1 AYKDNRIN
9 PMLDKFR
16 SYAQTKA
23 AQVILALV
31 LIPFALFGIDSYLN
45 QAGNNLSIA
54 KVDGYKIALPEY
66 NRAIENV
73 RNRMMSEGKK
83 VDPAMFDSF
92 EFKESVVDGLITKQL
107 INNDIKKSQFKIT
120 DQQLSQYIIGM
131 PDFQKDGKFSQELY
145 DKVLQNNQLNP
156 KKFEESIRNDLLIQQ
171 VRDGLQKLTFIPPNN
186 LTETLKATSQQ
197 REVTVAEFK
206 TKEYMA
212 KANISEKDMQAF
224 YDQNKSKFLAPEQV
238 KAEFVVFSLTS
249 ILPSITVSEDEVKAF
264 YKTNADKYQNQQQRE
279 ASHILIAAS
288 KNAAPAE
295 KAKAKAK
302 AEDVL
307 GQIKKNPKQFEE
319 LATKYSQDPESAK
332 KGGDLGA
339 FGRGMMVKPFDDA
352 VFSMKVNEIS
362 GIVESDFGYHI
373 IKLTKVIGEGGGFD
387 AIKPQIKAELIYQK
401 AQDKYAAL
409 AEDFSNKVYE
419 QSSSLDVVSKKF
431 NLPIQKTDWISR
443 NESDKFFKNEA
454 LMNALYS
461 KESIKDRRNT
471 EAIEVTPNN
480 LISARV
486 VDYKAQSTKP
496 FAEVKKSIEDYLKF
510 EAAKKLVATEGEAAL
525 KSVADAS
532 RKIDWQATVLVD
544 RKNTKGLSQAVTNHA
559 YKMPT
564 DKLPS
569 YSGFVDGNNGY
580 VIVKVSKVA
589 FPNDDNEENKKEFAS
604 SYTEALS
611 SEYLSAYLKGLKAKS
626 SVSVNQ
632 KFFEA
637 TQKN

>member
-1 AYKDNRIN
+1 
-9 PMLDKFR
+9 MLEKFR

-23 AQVILALV
+23 AQIILALI

-54 KVDGYKIALPEY
+54 KVNGYKIALPEY
-66 NRAIENV
+66 NRAIEKV
-73 RNRMMSEGKK
+73 RNRIMSEGKK

-92 EFKESVVDGLITKQL
+92 EFKESVIDGLITKQL
-107 INNDIKKSQFKIT
+107 LNNDIKKSQFRIT

-131 PDFQKDGKFSQELY
+131 PEFQKDGKFSQEVY
-145 DKVLQNNQLNP
+145 DKVLQNNQLTP

-171 VRDGLQKLTFIPPNN
+171 VRDGLQKLIFIPPNN
-186 LTETLKATSQQ
+186 LAETLRATSQQ
-197 REVTVAEFK
+197 REISIAEFK
-206 TKEYMA
+206 TKEYMT
-212 KANISEKDMQAF
+212 KSNIAEKDIQAF

-238 KAEFVVFSLTS
+238 KAEFVVFSLAN
-249 ILPSITVSEDEVKAF
+249 ILPTINVTEDEIKSF
-264 YKTNADKYQNQQQRE
+264 YKANADKYQNQQQRE
-279 ASHILIAAS
+279 ASHILIATS
-288 KNAAPAE
+288 KNAPPAE

-302 AEDVL
+302 AEDIL
-307 GQIKKNPKQFEE
+307 NQIRKNPKQFEE

-332 KGGDLGA
+332 KGGDLGS

-362 GIVESDFGYHI
+362 NIVESDFGYHI
-373 IKLTKVIGEGGGFD
+373 IKLTKIIGEGGGFD
-387 AIKPQIKAELIYQK
+387 ALRPQIKAELIYQK
-401 AQDKYAAL
+401 GQEKFAAL
-409 AEDFSNKVYE
+409 AEEFSNKVYE
-419 QSSSLDVVSKKF
+419 QSSSLEVVSKRF

-443 NESDKFFKNEA
+443 NDTDKFFKNEA

-461 KESIKDRRNT
+461 KESIKDHRNT

-496 FAEVKKSIEDYLKF
+496 FADVKKNIEDYLKF
-510 EAAKKLVATEGEAAL
+510 ESAKKMVASEGEVAL
-525 KSVADAS
+525 KSLTDAS
-532 RKIDWQATVLVD
+532 RKIDWQPATLVD
-544 RKNTKGLSQAVTNHA
+544 RKNTKGLSDAVVNHA

-569 YSGFVDGNNGY
+569 YSGFIDGNNGY
-580 VIVKVSKVA
+580 VIVKVNKVS
-589 FPNDDNEENKKEFAS
+589 FPNDSNEENKQAFAS
-604 SYTEALS
+604 DYSEALS
-611 SEYLSAYLKGLKAKS
+611 AEYLSAYLKGLKAKA

-632 KFFEA
+632 KFFE
-637 TQKN
+637 TSQKN

>member
-1 AYKDNRIN
+1 
-9 PMLDKFR
+9 MLDKFR

-332 KGGDLGA
+332 KGGDLGT

>member
-1 AYKDNRIN
+1 
-9 PMLDKFR
+9 MLEKFR

-23 AQVILALV
+23 AQIILALILV
-31 LIPFALFGIDSYLN
+31 PFALFGIDSYLN

-54 KVDGYKIALPEY
+54 KVNGYKIALPEY

-73 RNRMMSEGKK
+73 RNRIMSEGKK

-92 EFKESVVDGLITKQL
+92 EFKESVIDGLITKQL
-107 INNDIKKSQFKIT
+107 LNNDIKKSKFKIT

-131 PDFQKDGKFSQELY
+131 PEFQKDGKFSQEIY
-145 DKVLQNNQLNP
+145 DKVLQNNQLTP

-171 VRDGLQKLTFIPPNN
+171 VRDGLQKLTFIPPSN
-186 LTETLKATSQQ
+186 LEETLKATSQQ
-197 REVTVAEFK
+197 REISIAEFK

-212 KANISEKDMQAF
+212 KANIAEKDMQAF

-238 KAEFVVFSLTS
+238 KAEFVVFSLAN
-249 ILPSITVSEDEVKAF
+249 ILPTINVTEDEIKSF

-288 KNAAPAE
+288 KNAPPAE

-302 AEDVL
+302 ADDIL
-307 GQIKKNPKQFEE
+307 NQIRKSPKQFEE

-362 GIVESDFGYHI
+362 NIVESDFGYHI
-373 IKLTKVIGEGGGFD
+373 IKLTKIIGEGGGFD
-387 AIKPQIKAELIYQK
+387 SMRPQIKAELIYQK
-401 AQDKYAAL
+401 GQEKFAAL
-409 AEDFSNKVYE
+409 AEEFSNKVYE
-419 QSSSLDVVSKKF
+419 QSSSLDAVSKKF

-443 NESDKFFKNEA
+443 NDSDKFFKNET
-454 LMNALYS
+454 LMSALYS

-486 VDYKAQSTKP
+486 VDYKAQTTKP
-496 FAEVKKSIEDYLKF
+496 FADVKKNIEDYLKF
-510 EAAKKLVATEGEAAL
+510 ESAKKTVAKEGETVL
-525 KSVADAS
+525 KSLADTS
-532 RKIDWQATVLVD
+532 RKIDWQPSVLVD
-544 RKNTKGLSQAVTNHA
+544 RKNTKDFSDAVINHA

-569 YSGFVDGNNGY
+569 YSGFMDGNNGY
-580 VIVKVSKVA
+580 IIVKVNKVA
-589 FPNDDNEENKKEFAS
+589 FPNDSNEENKKAFAS
-604 SYTEALS
+604 DYTEALS
-611 SEYLSAYLKGLKAKS
+611 AEYLSAYLKGLKAKA

-632 KFFEA
+632 KFFE
-637 TQKN
+637 TSQKN

>member
-1 AYKDNRIN
+1 
-9 PMLDKFR
+9 MLEKFR

-23 AQVILALV
+23 AQIILALILV
-31 LIPFALFGIDSYLN
+31 PFALFGIDSYLN

-54 KVDGYKIALPEY
+54 KVNGYKIALPEY

-73 RNRMMSEGKK
+73 RNRIMSEGKK

-92 EFKESVVDGLITKQL
+92 EFKESVIDGLITKQL
-107 INNDIKKSQFKIT
+107 LNNDIKKSKFKIT

-131 PDFQKDGKFSQELY
+131 PEFQKDGKFSQEIY
-145 DKVLQNNQLNP
+145 DKVLQNNQLTP

-171 VRDGLQKLTFIPPNN
+171 VRDGLQKLTFIPPSN
-186 LTETLKATSQQ
+186 LEETLKATSQQ
-197 REVTVAEFK
+197 REISIAEFK

-212 KANISEKDMQAF
+212 KANIAEKDMQAF

-238 KAEFVVFSLTS
+238 KAEFVVFSLAN
-249 ILPSITVSEDEVKAF
+249 ILPTINVTEDEIKSF

-288 KNAAPAE
+288 KNAPPAE

-302 AEDVL
+302 AEDIL
-307 GQIKKNPKQFEE
+307 NQIRKSPKQFEE

-362 GIVESDFGYHI
+362 NIVESDFGYHI
-373 IKLTKVIGEGGGFD
+373 IKLTKIIGEGGGFD
-387 AIKPQIKAELIYQK
+387 SMRPQIKAELIYQK
-401 AQDKYAAL
+401 GQEKFAAL
-409 AEDFSNKVYE
+409 AEEFSNKVYE
-419 QSSSLDVVSKKF
+419 QSSSLDAVSKKF

-443 NESDKFFKNEA
+443 NDSDKFFKNET
-454 LMNALYS
+454 LMSALYS

-486 VDYKAQSTKP
+486 ADYKAQTTKP
-496 FAEVKKSIEDYLKF
+496 FADVKKNIEDYLKF
-510 EAAKKLVATEGEAAL
+510 ESAKKTVAKEGETVL
-525 KSVADAS
+525 KSLADTS
-532 RKIDWQATVLVD
+532 RKIDWQPSVLVD
-544 RKNTKGLSQAVTNHA
+544 RKNTKDFSDAVINHA

-569 YSGFVDGNNGY
+569 YSGFMDGNNGY
-580 VIVKVSKVA
+580 IIVKVNKVA
-589 FPNDDNEENKKEFAS
+589 FPNDSNEENKKAFAS
-604 SYTEALS
+604 DYTEALS
-611 SEYLSAYLKGLKAKS
+611 AEYLSAYLKGLKAKA

-632 KFFEA
+632 KFFE
-637 TQKN
+637 TSQKN

>member
-1 AYKDNRIN
+1 
-9 PMLDKFR
+9 MMFDKFR
-16 SYAQTKA
+16 SYTQTKA
-23 AQVILALV
+23 AKVILALILV
-31 LIPFALFGIDSYLN
+31 PFALFGIDSYLN
-45 QAGNNLSIA
+45 KVGNNLTIA
-54 KVDGYKIALPEY
+54 KIDGYKITLPEY

-73 RNRMMSEGKK
+73 RNRIMSEGKK

-92 EFKESVVDGLITKQL
+92 EFKESVVDGIITRQL
-107 INNDIKKSQFKIT
+107 INNDIKKSKFKIT
-120 DQQLSQYIIGM
+120 DLQLSQYIIGM
-131 PDFQKDGKFSQELY
+131 PEFQKDGKFSQELY
-145 DKVLQNNQLNP
+145 DKVLQNNQLKP
-156 KKFEESIRNDLLIQQ
+156 KKFEENIRNDLLIQQ

-206 TKEYMA
+206 IKEYMV
-212 KANISEKDMQAF
+212 KASVNEKDMQAF
-224 YDQNKSKFLAPEQV
+224 YDKNKSKFLAPEQV

-249 ILPSITVSEDEVKAF
+249 ILPTINVSDDEVKAF

-307 GQIKKNPKQFEE
+307 IQIKKNPKQFEE

-332 KGGDLGA
+332 KGGDLGV

-362 GIVESDFGYHI
+362 SIVESDFGYHI
-373 IKLTKVIGEGGGFD
+373 IKLTKVIGDGGGFD
-387 AIKPQIKAELIYQK
+387 AIKLQIKAELIYQK
-401 AQDKYAAL
+401 AQDKFAAL
-409 AEDFSNKVYE
+409 AEDFSNMVYE
-419 QSSSLDVVSKKF
+419 QSSSLDAVSKKF
-431 NLPIQKTDWISR
+431 SLPIQKTDWISR
-443 NESDKFFKNEA
+443 SDSDKFFKNEA

-461 KESIKDRRNT
+461 KESIKDHRNT

-486 VDYKAQSTKP
+486 VDYKAQTSKP
-496 FAEVKKSIEDYLKF
+496 FTDVKTSIEDYLKF
-510 EAAKKLVATEGEAAL
+510 EAAKKLVASEGEVAL
-525 KSVADAS
+525 KSIVDAS
-532 RKIDWQATVLVD
+532 RKIDWQAAVLVD
-544 RKNTKGLSQAVTNHA
+544 RKNAKGLSDAVINHA

-569 YSGFVDGNNGY
+569 YSGFVDGDNGY
-580 VIVKVSKVA
+580 VIVKVSKVS
-589 FPNDDNEENKKEFAS
+589 FPNDDNEENKNEFAS
-604 SYTEALS
+604 SYSEALS
-611 SEYLSAYLKGLKAKS
+611 FEYLSAYLKGLKAKA

-632 KFFEA
+632 KFFET

>member
-1 AYKDNRIN
+1 
-9 PMLDKFR
+9 MLEKFR

-23 AQVILALV
+23 AQVILALI

-54 KVDGYKIALPEY
+54 KVNGYKIALPEY
-66 NRAIENV
+66 NRAIENF
-73 RNRMMSEGKK
+73 RNRMMTEGKK

-92 EFKESVVDGLITKQL
+92 EFKESVVDGLISKQL
-107 INNDIKKSQFKIT
+107 VNNDIKKSKFKIT

-131 PDFQKDGKFSQELY
+131 PEFQKDGKFSQELY
-145 DKVLQNNQLNP
+145 DKVLQNNQLTP

-186 LTETLKATSQQ
+186 LAETLKATSQQ
-197 REVTVAEFK
+197 REISVAEFK

-212 KANISEKDMQAF
+212 KANIAEKEMQAF

-238 KAEFVVFSLTS
+238 KAEFVVFSLAS
-249 ILPSITVSEDEVKAF
+249 ILPTINVTEDEIKTF
-264 YKTNADKYQNQQQRE
+264 YKTNSDKYQNQQQRE

-302 AEDVL
+302 AEEL
-307 GQIKKNPKQFEE
+307 LSQIRKNPKQFEE

-332 KGGDLGA
+332 KGGELGA

-362 GIVESDFGYHI
+362 NIVESDFGYHI
-373 IKLTKVIGEGGGFD
+373 IKLTKIIGEGGSFD
-387 AIKPQIKAELIYQK
+387 SMKPQIKAELIYQK
-401 AQDKYAAL
+401 GQEKFAAL
-409 AEDFSNKVYE
+409 AEEFSNKVYE
-419 QSSSLDVVSKKF
+419 QSSSLDAVSKKF

-443 NESDKFFKNEA
+443 NDSDKFFKNET

-461 KESIKDRRNT
+461 KESIKDHRNT

-496 FAEVKKSIEDYLKF
+496 FTDVKKNIEDYLKF
-510 EAAKKLVATEGEAAL
+510 EAAKKTVASEGEAAL
-525 KSVADAS
+525 KTISDTS
-532 RKIDWQATVLVD
+532 RKIDWQPAVLVD
-544 RKNTKGLSQAVTNHA
+544 RKNTKGLSEAVINHA

-580 VIVKVSKVA
+580 VIVKVNKVS
-589 FPNDDNEENKKEFAS
+589 FPNDNNEENKKAFALD
-604 SYTEALS
+604 YTEALT
-611 SEYLSAYLKGLKAKS
+611 SEYLSAYLKGLKAKA

-632 KFFEA
+632 KFFETA
-637 TQKN
+637 QKN

>member
-1 AYKDNRIN
+1 
-9 PMLDKFR
+9 MLDKFR

-23 AQVILALV
+23 AEVILALV

-224 YDQNKSKFLAPEQV
+224 YEQNKSKFLAPEQV

>member
-1 AYKDNRIN
+1 
-9 PMLDKFR
+9 MLDKFR

-480 LISARV
+480 LISAHV

>member
-1 AYKDNRIN
+1 
-9 PMLDKFR
+9 MLEKFR

-23 AQVILALV
+23 AKIILALILV
-31 LIPFALFGIDSYLN
+31 PFALFGIDSYLN

-54 KVDGYKIALPEY
+54 KVNGYKIALPEY

-73 RNRMMSEGKK
+73 RNRIMSEGKK

-92 EFKESVVDGLITKQL
+92 EFKESVIDGLITKQL
-107 INNDIKKSQFKIT
+107 LNNDIKKSRFRIT

-131 PDFQKDGKFSQELY
+131 PEFQKDGKFSQEIY
-145 DKVLQNNQLNP
+145 DKVLQNNQLTP

-186 LTETLKATSQQ
+186 LAETLKATSQQ
-197 REVTVAEFK
+197 REISIAEFK
-206 TKEYMA
+206 TKEYMT
-212 KANISEKDMQAF
+212 KANIAEKDMQAF

-238 KAEFVVFSLTS
+238 KAEFVVFSLAN
-249 ILPSITVSEDEVKAF
+249 ILPTINVTEEEIKSF
-264 YKTNADKYQNQQQRE
+264 YKANADKYQNQQQRE

-288 KNAAPAE
+288 KNAPPAE

-307 GQIKKNPKQFEE
+307 NQIRKNPKQFAE

-332 KGGDLGA
+332 KGGDLGS

-362 GIVESDFGYHI
+362 NVVESDFGYHI
-373 IKLTKVIGEGGGFD
+373 IKLTKIIGEGGGFD
-387 AIKPQIKAELIYQK
+387 AMRPQIKAELIYQK
-401 AQDKYAAL
+401 GQEKFAAL
-409 AEDFSNKVYE
+409 AEEFSNKVYE
-419 QSSSLDVVSKKF
+419 QSSSLDAVSKRF

-443 NESDKFFKNEA
+443 NDSDKFFKNEA
-454 LMNALYS
+454 LMSALYS
-461 KESIKDRRNT
+461 KESIKDHRNT

-496 FAEVKKSIEDYLKF
+496 FADVRKNIEDYLKF
-510 EAAKKLVATEGEAAL
+510 ESAKKMVASEGEAAL
-525 KSVADAS
+525 KSLTDAS
-532 RKIDWQATVLVD
+532 SKIQWQPATLVD
-544 RKNTKGLSQAVTNHA
+544 RKNTKGLSHAVVNHA

-569 YSGFVDGNNGY
+569 YSGFIDGNNGY
-580 VIVKVSKVA
+580 VIVKVNKVS
-589 FPNDDNEENKKEFAS
+589 FPNDSNEENKQAFAS
-604 SYTEALS
+604 DYSEALS
-611 SEYLSAYLKGLKAKS
+611 AEYLSAYLKGLKAKA

-632 KFFEA
+632 KFFE
-637 TQKN
+637 TSQKN

>member
-1 AYKDNRIN
+1 
-9 PMLDKFR
+9 MLDKFR

-419 QSSSLDVVSKKF
+419 QSSSLDMVSKKF

-510 EAAKKLVATEGEAAL
+510 EAAKKLVATEGESAL

>member
-1 AYKDNRIN
+1 
-9 PMLDKFR
+9 MLEKFR

-23 AQVILALV
+23 AKIILALILV
-31 LIPFALFGIDSYLN
+31 PFALFGIDSYLN

-54 KVDGYKIALPEY
+54 KVNGYKIALPEY

-73 RNRMMSEGKK
+73 RNRIMSEGKK

-92 EFKESVVDGLITKQL
+92 EFKESVIDGLITKQL
-107 INNDIKKSQFKIT
+107 LNNDIKKSRFRIT

-131 PDFQKDGKFSQELY
+131 PEFQKDGKFSQEIY
-145 DKVLQNNQLNP
+145 DKVLQNNQLTP

-171 VRDGLQKLTFIPPNN
+171 VRDGLQKLTFIPPSN
-186 LTETLKATSQQ
+186 LAETLKATSQQ
-197 REVTVAEFK
+197 REISIAEFK
-206 TKEYMA
+206 TKEYMT
-212 KANISEKDMQAF
+212 KANIAEKDMQAF

-238 KAEFVVFSLTS
+238 KAEFVVFSLAN
-249 ILPSITVSEDEVKAF
+249 ILPTINVTEDEIKSF
-264 YKTNADKYQNQQQRE
+264 YKANADKYQNQQQRE

-288 KNAAPAE
+288 KNAPPAE

-307 GQIKKNPKQFEE
+307 NQIRKNPKQFEE
-319 LATKYSQDPESAK
+319 LASKYSQDPESAK
-332 KGGDLGA
+332 KGGDLGS

-362 GIVESDFGYHI
+362 NIVESDFGYHI
-373 IKLTKVIGEGGGFD
+373 IKLTKIIGEGGGFD
-387 AIKPQIKAELIYQK
+387 AMRPQIKAELIYQK
-401 AQDKYAAL
+401 GQEKFAAL
-409 AEDFSNKVYE
+409 AEEFSNKVYE
-419 QSSSLDVVSKKF
+419 QSSSLDAVSKRF

-443 NESDKFFKNEA
+443 NDSDKFFKNEA
-454 LMNALYS
+454 LMSALYS
-461 KESIKDRRNT
+461 KESIKDHRNT

-496 FAEVKKSIEDYLKF
+496 FADVKKNIEDYLKF
-510 EAAKKLVATEGEAAL
+510 ESAKKMVASEGEVAL
-525 KSVADAS
+525 KSLTDAS
-532 RKIDWQATVLVD
+532 RKIEWQPATLVD
-544 RKNTKGLSQAVTNHA
+544 RKNTKGLSDAVVNHA

-569 YSGFVDGNNGY
+569 YSGFIDGNNGY
-580 VIVKVSKVA
+580 VIVKVNKVS
-589 FPNDDNEENKKEFAS
+589 FPNDSNEENKQAFAS
-604 SYTEALS
+604 DYSEALS
-611 SEYLSAYLKGLKAKS
+611 AEYLSAYLKGLKAKA

-632 KFFEA
+632 KFFE
-637 TQKN
+637 TSQKN

>member
-1 AYKDNRIN
+1 
-9 PMLDKFR
+9 MLDTFR
-16 SYAQTKA
+16 KYAQTKA

-31 LIPFALFGIDSYLN
+31 LVPFALFGIDSYLN

-54 KVDGYKIALPEY
+54 KVNGYKIALPEY

-73 RNRMMSEGKK
+73 RNRMTSEGKK
-83 VDPAMFDSF
+83 IDPAMFDSF

-107 INNDIKKSQFKIT
+107 LNNDIKKSKFKIT

-131 PDFQKDGKFSQELY
+131 PEFQKDGKFSQEIY
-145 DKVLQNNQLNP
+145 DKVLQNNQLTP

-186 LTETLKATSQQ
+186 LAETLKATSQQ
-197 REVTVAEFK
+197 REVSIAEFK
-206 TKEYMA
+206 TKDYMA
-212 KANISEKDMQAF
+212 KATIAEKDMQSF
-224 YDQNKSKFLAPEQV
+224 YDQNKAKFLAPEQV
-238 KAEFVVFSLTS
+238 KAEFVVFSLSS
-249 ILPSITVSEDEVKAF
+249 ILPTINVTEDEVKAF

-288 KNAAPAE
+288 KNAPPAE

-302 AEDVL
+302 ADDIL
-307 GQIKKNPKQFEE
+307 SQIKKNPKQFEA

-332 KGGDLGA
+332 KGGELGA

-352 VFSMKVNEIS
+352 VFSMKVNEVS
-362 GIVESDFGYHI
+362 NIVESDFGYHI
-373 IKLTKVIGEGGGFD
+373 IKLTKIIGEGGGFD
-387 AIKPQIKAELIYQK
+387 AMKPQIKAELIYQRGQEK
-401 AQDKYAAL
+401 FAAL
-409 AEDFSNKVYE
+409 TEEFSNKVYE
-419 QSSSLDVVSKKF
+419 QSSSLDAVSKRF

-443 NESDKFFKNEA
+443 NDSDKFFKNEA
-454 LMNALYS
+454 LMNALYT
-461 KESIKDRRNT
+461 KESIKDHRNT

-496 FAEVKKSIEDYLKF
+496 FADVKKNIEDYLKF
-510 EAAKKLVATEGEAAL
+510 EAAKKTVLSEGESAL

-532 RKIDWQATVLVD
+532 RKIDWQAAVLVD
-544 RKNTKGLSQAVTNHA
+544 RKNTKGLSDAVINQA

-569 YSGFVDGNNGY
+569 YSGFTDGNNGY
-580 VIVKVSKVA
+580 VIVKVNKVA
-589 FPNDDNEENKKEFAS
+589 FPNDNNEENKKAFAS
-604 SYTEALS
+604 EYTEALS
-611 SEYLSAYLKGLKAKS
+611 AEYLSGYLKGLKAKA

>member
-1 AYKDNRIN
+1 
-9 PMLDKFR
+9 MLDKFR

-212 KANISEKDMQAF
+212 KANISEKDMQTF

-249 ILPSITVSEDEVKAF
+249 ILPSITVSEDEVKAY

>member
-1 AYKDNRIN
+1 
-9 PMLDKFR
+9 MLEKFR

-23 AQVILALV
+23 AQVILALI

-54 KVDGYKIALPEY
+54 KVNGYKIALPEY

-92 EFKESVVDGLITKQL
+92 EFKESVVDGLISKQL
-107 INNDIKKSQFKIT
+107 VNNDIKKSKFKIT

-131 PDFQKDGKFSQELY
+131 PEFQKEGKFSQELY
-145 DKVLQNNQLNP
+145 DKVLQNNQLTP

-186 LTETLKATSQQ
+186 LAETLKATSQQ
-197 REVTVAEFK
+197 REISVAEFK

-212 KANISEKDMQAF
+212 KANIAEKDIQAF

-238 KAEFVVFSLTS
+238 KAEFVVFSLAN
-249 ILPSITVSEDEVKAF
+249 ILPTINVTDDEIKAF
-264 YKTNADKYQNQQQRE
+264 YKTNSDKYQNQQQRE

-302 AEDVL
+302 AEDL
-307 GQIKKNPKQFEE
+307 LSQIRKNPKQFEE

-332 KGGDLGA
+332 KGGELGA

-362 GIVESDFGYHI
+362 NIVESDFGYHI
-373 IKLTKVIGEGGGFD
+373 IKLTKIIGEGGGFD
-387 AIKPQIKAELIYQK
+387 AMKPQIKAELIYQK
-401 AQDKYAAL
+401 GQEKFAAL
-409 AEDFSNKVYE
+409 AEEFSNKVYE
-419 QSSSLDVVSKKF
+419 QSSSLDAVSKKF
-431 NLPIQKTDWISR
+431 NLPIQKTDWIGR
-443 NESDKFFKNEA
+443 NDSDKFFKNET

-461 KESIKDRRNT
+461 KESIKDHRNT

-496 FAEVKKSIEDYLKF
+496 FADVKKNIEDYLKF
-510 EAAKKLVATEGEAAL
+510 EAAKKTVASDGEAAL
-525 KSVADAS
+525 KTISDTS
-532 RKIDWQATVLVD
+532 RKIDWQPAVLVD
-544 RKNTKGLSQAVTNHA
+544 RKNTKGLSEAVINHA

-580 VIVKVSKVA
+580 VIVKVNKVA
-589 FPNDDNEENKKEFAS
+589 FPNDNNEENKKTFAS
-604 SYTEALS
+604 DYSEALTA
-611 SEYLSAYLKGLKAKS
+611 EYLSAYLKGLKSKA

-632 KFFEA
+632 KFFET

>member
-1 AYKDNRIN
+1 
-9 PMLDKFR
+9 MLDKFR

-295 KAKAKAK
+295 KSKAKAK

-589 FPNDDNEENKKEFAS
+589 FPNDDNEESKKEFAS

>member
-1 AYKDNRIN
+1 
-9 PMLDKFR
+9 MLEKFR

-23 AQVILALV
+23 AKIILALILV
-31 LIPFALFGIDSYLN
+31 PFALFGIDSYLN

-54 KVDGYKIALPEY
+54 KVNGYKIALPEY

-73 RNRMMSEGKK
+73 RNRIMSEGKK

-92 EFKESVVDGLITKQL
+92 EFKESIIDGLITKQL
-107 INNDIKKSQFKIT
+107 LNNDIKKSKFKIT

-131 PDFQKDGKFSQELY
+131 PEFQKDGKFSQEIY
-145 DKVLQNNQLNP
+145 DKVLQNNQLTP

-186 LTETLKATSQQ
+186 LAETLKATSQQ
-197 REVTVAEFK
+197 REISIAEFK
-206 TKEYMA
+206 TKEYMT
-212 KANISEKDMQAF
+212 KANIAEKDMQAF

-238 KAEFVVFSLTS
+238 KAEFVVFSLAN
-249 ILPSITVSEDEVKAF
+249 ILPTINVTEDEIKSFFKA
-264 YKTNADKYQNQQQRE
+264 NADKYQNQQQRE

-288 KNAAPAE
+288 KNAPPAE

-307 GQIKKNPKQFEE
+307 NQIRKNPKQFEE
-319 LATKYSQDPESAK
+319 LAKKYSQDPESAK
-332 KGGDLGA
+332 KGGDLGS

-362 GIVESDFGYHI
+362 NIVESDFGYHI
-373 IKLTKVIGEGGGFD
+373 IKLTKIIGEGGGFD
-387 AIKPQIKAELIYQK
+387 AMRPQIKAELIYQK
-401 AQDKYAAL
+401 GQEKFAAL
-409 AEDFSNKVYE
+409 AEEFSNKVYE
-419 QSSSLDVVSKKF
+419 QSSSLEAVSKRF

-443 NESDKFFKNEA
+443 NDSDKFFKNEA
-454 LMNALYS
+454 LMSALYS
-461 KESIKDRRNT
+461 NESIKNHRNT

-486 VDYKAQSTKP
+486 VDYKAQYTKP
-496 FAEVKKSIEDYLKF
+496 FADVRKNIEDYLKF
-510 EAAKKLVATEGEAAL
+510 ESAKKMVSSEGEVAL
-525 KSVADAS
+525 KSLTDPS
-532 RKIDWQATVLVD
+532 RKIDWQPATLVD
-544 RKNTKGLSQAVTNHA
+544 RKKTKGLSDAVVNHA

-569 YSGFVDGNNGY
+569 YSGFIDGNNGY
-580 VIVKVSKVA
+580 VIVKVNKVS
-589 FPNDDNEENKKEFAS
+589 FPNDSNEENKQAFAS
-604 SYTEALS
+604 DYSEALS
-611 SEYLSAYLKGLKAKS
+611 AEYLSAYLKGLKAKA

-632 KFFEA
+632 KFFE
-637 TQKN
+637 TSQKN

>member
-1 AYKDNRIN
+1 
-9 PMLDKFR
+9 MLDTFR

-23 AQVILALV
+23 AKVILGLILV
-31 LIPFALFGIDSYLN
+31 PFALFGIDSYLN

-54 KVDGYKIALPEY
+54 KVNGYKIALPEY

-73 RNRMMSEGKK
+73 RNRMTSEGKK

-107 INNDIKKSQFKIT
+107 LNNDIKKSKFKIT
-120 DQQLSQYIIGM
+120 DQQLSQYIVGM
-131 PDFQKDGKFSQELY
+131 PEFQKDGKFSQELY
-145 DKVLQNNQLNP
+145 DKVLQNNQLTP

-186 LTETLKATSQQ
+186 LAETLKATSQQ
-197 REVTVAEFK
+197 REVSVVEFK
-206 TKEYMA
+206 TKEFMV
-212 KANISEKDMQAF
+212 KATIAEKDMQSF

-238 KAEFVVFSLTS
+238 KAEFVVFSLSS
-249 ILPSITVSEDEVKAF
+249 ILPSINVTEDEVKAF

-288 KNAAPAE
+288 KNALPGD

-302 AEDVL
+302 AEDIL
-307 GQIKKNPKQFEE
+307 SQIKKNPKQFEE

-332 KGGDLGA
+332 KGGELGA

-352 VFSMKVNEIS
+352 VFSMKVNEVS

-373 IKLTKVIGEGGGFD
+373 IKLTKIVGESGGFD
-387 AIKPQIKAELIYQK
+387 AMKPQLKAELIYQK
-401 AQDKYAAL
+401 GQEKFAAL
-409 AEDFSNKVYE
+409 TEEFSNKVYE
-419 QSSSLDVVSKKF
+419 QSSSLDAVSKKF

-443 NESDKFFKNEA
+443 NDSDKFFKNEA
-454 LMNALYS
+454 LMNALYT
-461 KESIKDRRNT
+461 KESIKDHRNT

-496 FAEVKKSIEDYLKF
+496 FVDVKKNIEDYLKF
-510 EAAKKLVATEGEAAL
+510 EAAKKTVASEGESAL
-525 KSVADAS
+525 KSVTDVS
-532 RKIDWQATVLVD
+532 RKIDWQPAVLVD
-544 RKNTKGLSQAVTNHA
+544 RKNTKGLSEAVINQA

-569 YSGFVDGNNGY
+569 YSGFIDGNNGY
-580 VIVKVSKVA
+580 IIVKVNKVA
-589 FPNDDNEENKKEFAS
+589 FPNDNNEENKKAFATE
-604 SYTEALS
+604 YAEALS
-611 SEYLSAYLKGLKAKS
+611 AEYLTAYLKGLKAKAN
-626 SVSVNQ
+626 VSVNQ

>member
-1 AYKDNRIN
+1 
-9 PMLDKFR
+9 MLDKFR

-224 YDQNKSKFLAPEQV
+224 YEQNKSKFLAPEQV

-486 VDYKAQSTKP
+486 VDYQAQSTKP

>member
-1 AYKDNRIN
+1 
-9 PMLDKFR
+9 MLEKFR

-23 AQVILALV
+23 AKIILALILV
-31 LIPFALFGIDSYLN
+31 PFALFGIDSYLN

-54 KVDGYKIALPEY
+54 KVNGYKIALPEY

-73 RNRMMSEGKK
+73 RNRIMSEGKK

-92 EFKESVVDGLITKQL
+92 EFKESVIDGLITKQL
-107 INNDIKKSQFKIT
+107 LNNDIKKSRFRIT

-131 PDFQKDGKFSQELY
+131 PEFQKDGKFSQEIY
-145 DKVLQNNQLNP
+145 DKVLQNNQLTP

-186 LTETLKATSQQ
+186 LAETLKATSQQ
-197 REVTVAEFK
+197 REISVAEFK
-206 TKEYMA
+206 TKEYMT
-212 KANISEKDMQAF
+212 KANIAEKDMQAF

-238 KAEFVVFSLTS
+238 KAEFVVFSLAN
-249 ILPSITVSEDEVKAF
+249 ILPTINVTEDEIKSFFKA
-264 YKTNADKYQNQQQRE
+264 NADKYQNQQQRE

-288 KNAAPAE
+288 KNAPPAE

-307 GQIKKNPKQFEE
+307 NQVRKNPKQFEE

-332 KGGDLGA
+332 KGGDLGS
-339 FGRGMMVKPFDDA
+339 FSRGMMVKPFDDA

-362 GIVESDFGYHI
+362 NIVESDFGYHI
-373 IKLTKVIGEGGGFD
+373 IKLTKIIGEGGGFD
-387 AIKPQIKAELIYQK
+387 AMRPQIKAELIYQK
-401 AQDKYAAL
+401 GQEKFAAL
-409 AEDFSNKVYE
+409 AEEFSNKVYE
-419 QSSSLDVVSKKF
+419 QSSSLDAVSKRF

-443 NESDKFFKNEA
+443 NDSDKFFKNEA
-454 LMNALYS
+454 LMSALYS
-461 KESIKDRRNT
+461 KESIKDHRNT

-496 FAEVKKSIEDYLKF
+496 FADVRKNIEDYLKF
-510 EAAKKLVATEGEAAL
+510 ESAKKMVASEGEAAL
-525 KSVADAS
+525 KSLSDTS
-532 RKIDWQATVLVD
+532 RKIEWQPATLVD
-544 RKNTKGLSQAVTNHA
+544 RKNTKGLSDAVVNHA

-569 YSGFVDGNNGY
+569 YSGFMDGNNGY
-580 VIVKVSKVA
+580 VIVKVNKVS
-589 FPNDDNEENKKEFAS
+589 FPNESNEENKQAFAS
-604 SYTEALS
+604 DYSEALS
-611 SEYLSAYLKGLKAKS
+611 AEYLSAYLKGLKAKA

-632 KFFEA
+632 KFFE
-637 TQKN
+637 TSQKN

>member
-1 AYKDNRIN
+1 
-9 PMLDKFR
+9 MLEKFR

-23 AQVILALV
+23 AQVILALI

-54 KVDGYKIALPEY
+54 KVNGYKIALPEY

-83 VDPAMFDSF
+83 VDTAMFDSF
-92 EFKESVVDGLITKQL
+92 EFKESVVDGLISKQL
-107 INNDIKKSQFKIT
+107 VNNDIKKSKFKIT

-131 PDFQKDGKFSQELY
+131 PEFQKDGKFSQELY
-145 DKVLQNNQLNP
+145 DKVLQNNQLTP

-186 LTETLKATSQQ
+186 LAETLKATSQQ
-197 REVTVAEFK
+197 REISVAEFK

-212 KANISEKDMQAF
+212 KANIAEKDMQAF

-238 KAEFVVFSLTS
+238 KAEFVVFSLAS
-249 ILPSITVSEDEVKAF
+249 ILPTINVTDDEIKAF
-264 YKTNADKYQNQQQRE
+264 YKTNSDKYQNQQQRE

-302 AEDVL
+302 AVDL
-307 GQIKKNPKQFEE
+307 LSQIRKNPKQFEE

-332 KGGDLGA
+332 KGGELGV

-362 GIVESDFGYHI
+362 NIVESDFGYHI
-373 IKLTKVIGEGGGFD
+373 IKLTKIIGEGGGFD
-387 AIKPQIKAELIYQK
+387 TMKPQIKAELIYQK
-401 AQDKYAAL
+401 GQEKFAAL
-409 AEDFSNKVYE
+409 AEEFSNKVYE
-419 QSSSLDVVSKKF
+419 QSSSLDAVSKKF
-431 NLPIQKTDWISR
+431 NLPIQKTDWIGR
-443 NESDKFFKNEA
+443 NDSDKFFKNET
-454 LMNALYS
+454 LINAVFS
-461 KESIKDRRNT
+461 KESIKDHRNT

-496 FAEVKKSIEDYLKF
+496 FADVKKNIEDYLKF
-510 EAAKKLVATEGEAAL
+510 EAAKKTVASEGEAAL
-525 KSVADAS
+525 KTISDTS
-532 RKIDWQATVLVD
+532 RKIDWQPAVLVD
-544 RKNTKGLSQAVTNHA
+544 RKNTKGLSEAVINHA

-580 VIVKVSKVA
+580 VIVKVNKVA
-589 FPNDDNEENKKEFAS
+589 FPNDNNEENKKAFAS
-604 SYTEALS
+604 DYSEALTA
-611 SEYLSAYLKGLKAKS
+611 EYLSAYLKGLKAKA

-632 KFFEA
+632 KFFET

>member
-1 AYKDNRIN
+1 
-9 PMLDKFR
+9 MLEKFR

-23 AQVILALV
+23 AQVILALI

-54 KVDGYKIALPEY
+54 KVNGYKIALPEY

-92 EFKESVVDGLITKQL
+92 EFKESVVDGLISKQL
-107 INNDIKKSQFKIT
+107 VNNDIKKSKFKIT

-131 PDFQKDGKFSQELY
+131 PEFQKEGKFSQELY
-145 DKVLQNNQLNP
+145 DKVLQNNQLTP

-186 LTETLKATSQQ
+186 LAETLKATSQQ
-197 REVTVAEFK
+197 REISVAEFK

-212 KANISEKDMQAF
+212 KANIAEKDIQAF

-238 KAEFVVFSLTS
+238 KAEFVVFSLAN
-249 ILPSITVSEDEVKAF
+249 ILPTINVTDDEIKAF
-264 YKTNADKYQNQQQRE
+264 YKTNSDKYQNLQQRE

-302 AEDVL
+302 AEDL
-307 GQIKKNPKQFEE
+307 LSQIRKNPKQFEE

-332 KGGDLGA
+332 KGGELGA

-362 GIVESDFGYHI
+362 NIVESDFGYHI
-373 IKLTKVIGEGGGFD
+373 IKLTKIIGEGGGFD
-387 AIKPQIKAELIYQK
+387 AMKPQIKAELIYQK
-401 AQDKYAAL
+401 GQEKFAAL
-409 AEDFSNKVYE
+409 AEEFSNKVYE
-419 QSSSLDVVSKKF
+419 QSSSLDAVSKKF
-431 NLPIQKTDWISR
+431 NLPIQKTDWIGR
-443 NESDKFFKNEA
+443 NDSDKFFKNET

-461 KESIKDRRNT
+461 KESIKDHRNT

-496 FAEVKKSIEDYLKF
+496 FADVKKNIEDYLKF
-510 EAAKKLVATEGEAAL
+510 EAAKKTVASEGEAAL
-525 KSVADAS
+525 KTISDTS
-532 RKIDWQATVLVD
+532 RKIDWQPAVLVD
-544 RKNTKGLSQAVTNHA
+544 RKNTKGLSEAVINHA

-580 VIVKVSKVA
+580 VIVKVNKVA
-589 FPNDDNEENKKEFAS
+589 FPNDNNEENKKTFAS
-604 SYTEALS
+604 DYSEALTA
-611 SEYLSAYLKGLKAKS
+611 EYLSAYLKGLKSKA

-632 KFFEA
+632 KFFET

>member
-1 AYKDNRIN
+1 
-9 PMLDKFR
+9 MLDKFR

-249 ILPSITVSEDEVKAF
+249 ILPSIAVSEDEVKAF

-387 AIKPQIKAELIYQK
+387 ALKPQIKAELIYQK

>member
-1 AYKDNRIN
+1 
-9 PMLDKFR
+9 MLEKFR

-23 AQVILALV
+23 AKIILALILV
-31 LIPFALFGIDSYLN
+31 PFALFGIDSYLN

-54 KVDGYKIALPEY
+54 KVNGYKIALPEY

-73 RNRMMSEGKK
+73 RNRIMSEGKK

-92 EFKESVVDGLITKQL
+92 EFKESIIDGLITKQL
-107 INNDIKKSQFKIT
+107 LNNDIKKSKFKIT

-131 PDFQKDGKFSQELY
+131 PEFQKDGKFSQEIY
-145 DKVLQNNQLNP
+145 DKVLQNNQLTP

-186 LTETLKATSQQ
+186 LAETLKATSQQ
-197 REVTVAEFK
+197 REISIAEFK
-206 TKEYMA
+206 TKEYMT
-212 KANISEKDMQAF
+212 KANIAEKDMQAF
-224 YDQNKSKFLAPEQV
+224 YDQNKSKFIAPEQV
-238 KAEFVVFSLTS
+238 KAEFVVFSLAN
-249 ILPSITVSEDEVKAF
+249 ILPTINVTEDEIKSFFKA
-264 YKTNADKYQNQQQRE
+264 NADKYQNQQQRE

-288 KNAAPAE
+288 KNAPPAE

-307 GQIKKNPKQFEE
+307 NQIRKNPKQFEE
-319 LATKYSQDPESAK
+319 LAKKYSQDPESAK
-332 KGGDLGA
+332 KGGDLGS

-362 GIVESDFGYHI
+362 NIVESDFGYHI
-373 IKLTKVIGEGGGFD
+373 IKLTKIIGEGGGFD
-387 AIKPQIKAELIYQK
+387 AMRPQIKAELIYQK
-401 AQDKYAAL
+401 GQEKFAAL
-409 AEDFSNKVYE
+409 AEEFSNKVYE
-419 QSSSLDVVSKKF
+419 QSSSLDAVSKRF

-443 NESDKFFKNEA
+443 NDSDKFFKNEA
-454 LMNALYS
+454 LMSALYS
-461 KESIKDRRNT
+461 NESIKNHRNT

-496 FAEVKKSIEDYLKF
+496 FADVRKNIEDYLKF
-510 EAAKKLVATEGEAAL
+510 ESAKKMVASEGELAL
-525 KSVADAS
+525 KSLTDAS
-532 RKIDWQATVLVD
+532 RKIDWQPATLVD
-544 RKNTKGLSQAVTNHA
+544 RKNTKGLSDAVVNHA

-569 YSGFVDGNNGY
+569 YSGFIDGNNGY
-580 VIVKVSKVA
+580 VIVKVNKVS
-589 FPNDDNEENKKEFAS
+589 FPNDSNEENKQAFAS
-604 SYTEALS
+604 DYSEALS
-611 SEYLSAYLKGLKAKS
+611 AEYLSAYLKGLKAKA

-632 KFFEA
+632 KFFE
-637 TQKN
+637 TSQKN

>member
-1 AYKDNRIN
+1 
-9 PMLDKFR
+9 MLEKFR

-23 AQVILALV
+23 AKIILALILV
-31 LIPFALFGIDSYLN
+31 PFALFGIDSYLN

-54 KVDGYKIALPEY
+54 KVNGYKIALPEY

-73 RNRMMSEGKK
+73 RNRIMSEGKK

-92 EFKESVVDGLITKQL
+92 EFKESVIDGLITKQL
-107 INNDIKKSQFKIT
+107 LNNDIKKSRFRIT

-131 PDFQKDGKFSQELY
+131 PEFQKDGKFSQEIY
-145 DKVLQNNQLNP
+145 DKVLQNNQLTP

-186 LTETLKATSQQ
+186 LAETLKATSQQ
-197 REVTVAEFK
+197 REISVAEFK
-206 TKEYMA
+206 TKEYMT
-212 KANISEKDMQAF
+212 KANIAEKDMQAF

-238 KAEFVVFSLTS
+238 KAEFVVFSLAN
-249 ILPSITVSEDEVKAF
+249 ILPTINVTEDEIKSFFKA
-264 YKTNADKYQNQQQRE
+264 NADKYQNQQQRE

-288 KNAAPAE
+288 KNAPPAE

-307 GQIKKNPKQFEE
+307 NQIRKNPKQFEE
-319 LATKYSQDPESAK
+319 LAKKYSQDPESAK
-332 KGGDLGA
+332 KGGDLGS

-362 GIVESDFGYHI
+362 NIVESDFGYHI
-373 IKLTKVIGEGGGFD
+373 IKLTKIIGEGGGFD
-387 AIKPQIKAELIYQK
+387 AMRPQIKAELIYQK
-401 AQDKYAAL
+401 GQEKFAAL
-409 AEDFSNKVYE
+409 AEEFSNKVYE
-419 QSSSLDVVSKKF
+419 QSSSLDAVSKRF

-443 NESDKFFKNEA
+443 NDSDKFFKNEA
-454 LMNALYS
+454 LMSALYS
-461 KESIKDRRNT
+461 KESIKDHRNT

-496 FAEVKKSIEDYLKF
+496 FADVRKNIEDYLKF
-510 EAAKKLVATEGEAAL
+510 ESAKKMVASEGEVAL
-525 KSVADAS
+525 KSLTDAS
-532 RKIDWQATVLVD
+532 RKIDWQPTTLVD
-544 RKNTKGLSQAVTNHA
+544 RKNTKGLSDAVVNHA

-569 YSGFVDGNNGY
+569 YSGFMDGNNGY
-580 VIVKVSKVA
+580 VIVKVNKVS
-589 FPNDDNEENKKEFAS
+589 FPNESNEENKQAFAS
-604 SYTEALS
+604 DYSEALS
-611 SEYLSAYLKGLKAKS
+611 AEYLSAYLKGLKAKA

-632 KFFEA
+632 KFFE
-637 TQKN
+637 TSQKN

>member
-1 AYKDNRIN
+1 
-9 PMLDKFR
+9 MLEKFR

-23 AQVILALV
+23 AQVILALI

-54 KVDGYKIALPEY
+54 KVNGYKIALPEY

-92 EFKESVVDGLITKQL
+92 EFKESVVNGLISKQL
-107 INNDIKKSQFKIT
+107 VNNDIKKSKFKIT

-131 PDFQKDGKFSQELY
+131 PEFQKEGKFSQELY
-145 DKVLQNNQLNP
+145 DKVLQNNQLTP

-186 LTETLKATSQQ
+186 LAETLKATSQQ
-197 REVTVAEFK
+197 REISVAEFK

-212 KANISEKDMQAF
+212 KANIAEKDIQAF

-238 KAEFVVFSLTS
+238 KAEFVVFSLAN
-249 ILPSITVSEDEVKAF
+249 ILPTINVTDDEIKAF
-264 YKTNADKYQNQQQRE
+264 YKTNSDKYQNQQQRE

-302 AEDVL
+302 AEDL
-307 GQIKKNPKQFEE
+307 LSQIRKNPKQFEE

-332 KGGDLGA
+332 KGGELGA

-362 GIVESDFGYHI
+362 NIVESDFGYHI
-373 IKLTKVIGEGGGFD
+373 IKLTKIIGEGGGFD
-387 AIKPQIKAELIYQK
+387 AMKPQIKAELIYQK
-401 AQDKYAAL
+401 GQEKFAAL
-409 AEDFSNKVYE
+409 AEEFSNKVYE
-419 QSSSLDVVSKKF
+419 QSSSLDAVSKKF
-431 NLPIQKTDWISR
+431 NLPIQKTDWIGR
-443 NESDKFFKNEA
+443 NDSDKFFKNET

-461 KESIKDRRNT
+461 KESIKDHRNT

-496 FAEVKKSIEDYLKF
+496 FADVKKNIEDYLKF
-510 EAAKKLVATEGEAAL
+510 EAAKKTVASEGETAL
-525 KSVADAS
+525 KTISDTS
-532 RKIDWQATVLVD
+532 RKIDWQPAVLVD
-544 RKNTKGLSQAVTNHA
+544 RKNTKGLSEAVINHA

-569 YSGFVDGNNGY
+569 YSGFIDGNNGY
-580 VIVKVSKVA
+580 VIVKVNKVA
-589 FPNDDNEENKKEFAS
+589 FPNDNNEENKKTFAS
-604 SYTEALS
+604 DYSEALTA
-611 SEYLSAYLKGLKAKS
+611 EYLSAYLKGLKSKA

-632 KFFEA
+632 KFFET

>member
-1 AYKDNRIN
+1 
-9 PMLDKFR
+9 MLEKFR

-23 AQVILALV
+23 AQVILALI

-54 KVDGYKIALPEY
+54 KVNGYKIALPEY

-73 RNRMMSEGKK
+73 RNRMMTEGKK

-92 EFKESVVDGLITKQL
+92 EFKESVVDGLISKQL
-107 INNDIKKSQFKIT
+107 VNNDIKKSKFKIT

-131 PDFQKDGKFSQELY
+131 PEFQKDGKFSQELY
-145 DKVLQNNQLNP
+145 DKVLQSNQLTP

-186 LTETLKATSQQ
+186 LAETLKASSQQ
-197 REVTVAEFK
+197 REISVAEFK

-212 KANISEKDMQAF
+212 KANIAEKEMQAF

-238 KAEFVVFSLTS
+238 KAEFVVFSLAS
-249 ILPSITVSEDEVKAF
+249 ILPTINVTEDEIKTF
-264 YKTNADKYQNQQQRE
+264 YKTNSDKYQNQQQRE

-302 AEDVL
+302 AEEL
-307 GQIKKNPKQFEE
+307 LSQIRKNPKQFEE

-332 KGGDLGA
+332 KGGELGA

-362 GIVESDFGYHI
+362 NIVESDFGYHI
-373 IKLTKVIGEGGGFD
+373 IKLTKIIGEGGSFD
-387 AIKPQIKAELIYQK
+387 SMKPQIKAELIYQK
-401 AQDKYAAL
+401 GQEKFAAL
-409 AEDFSNKVYE
+409 AEEFSNKVYE
-419 QSSSLDVVSKKF
+419 QSSSLDAVSKKF

-443 NESDKFFKNEA
+443 NDSDKFFKNET

-461 KESIKDRRNT
+461 KESIKDHRNT

-496 FAEVKKSIEDYLKF
+496 FTDVKKNIEDYLKF
-510 EAAKKLVATEGEAAL
+510 EAAKKTVASEGEAAL
-525 KSVADAS
+525 KTISDTS
-532 RKIDWQATVLVD
+532 RKIDWQPAVLVD
-544 RKNTKGLSQAVTNHA
+544 RKNTKGLSEAVINHA

-580 VIVKVSKVA
+580 VIVKVNKVS
-589 FPNDDNEENKKEFAS
+589 FPNDNNEENKKAFALD
-604 SYTEALS
+604 YTEALT
-611 SEYLSAYLKGLKAKS
+611 SEYLSAYLKGLKAKA

-632 KFFEA
+632 KFFETA
-637 TQKN
+637 QKN

>member
-1 AYKDNRIN
+1 
-9 PMLDKFR
+9 MLEKFR

-23 AQVILALV
+23 AQVILALI

-54 KVDGYKIALPEY
+54 KVNGYKIALPEY

-73 RNRMMSEGKK
+73 RNRMMTEGKK

-92 EFKESVVDGLITKQL
+92 EFKESVVDGLISKQL
-107 INNDIKKSQFKIT
+107 VNNDIKKSKFKIT

-131 PDFQKDGKFSQELY
+131 PEFQKDGKFSQELY
-145 DKVLQNNQLNP
+145 DKVLQSNQLTP

-186 LTETLKATSQQ
+186 LAETLKATSQQ
-197 REVTVAEFK
+197 REISVAEFK

-212 KANISEKDMQAF
+212 KANITEKEMQAF

-238 KAEFVVFSLTS
+238 KAEFVVFSLAS
-249 ILPSITVSEDEVKAF
+249 ILPTINVTEDEIKTF
-264 YKTNADKYQNQQQRE
+264 YKTNSDKYQNQQQRE

-302 AEDVL
+302 AEEL
-307 GQIKKNPKQFEE
+307 LSQIRKNPKQFEE

-332 KGGDLGA
+332 KGGELGA

-362 GIVESDFGYHI
+362 NIVESDFGYHI
-373 IKLTKVIGEGGGFD
+373 IKLTKIIGEGGSFD
-387 AIKPQIKAELIYQK
+387 SMKPQIKAELIYQK
-401 AQDKYAAL
+401 GQEKFAAL
-409 AEDFSNKVYE
+409 AEEFSNKVYE
-419 QSSSLDVVSKKF
+419 QSSSLDAVSKKF

-443 NESDKFFKNEA
+443 NDSDKFFKNET

-461 KESIKDRRNT
+461 KESIKDHRNT

-496 FAEVKKSIEDYLKF
+496 FTDVKKNIEDYLKF
-510 EAAKKLVATEGEAAL
+510 EAAKKTVASEGEAAL
-525 KSVADAS
+525 KTISDTS
-532 RKIDWQATVLVD
+532 RKIDWQPAVLVD
-544 RKNTKGLSQAVTNHA
+544 RKNTKGLSEAVINHA

-580 VIVKVSKVA
+580 VIVKVNKVS
-589 FPNDDNEENKKEFAS
+589 FPNDNNEENKKAFALD
-604 SYTEALS
+604 YTEALT
-611 SEYLSAYLKGLKAKS
+611 SEYLSAYLKGLKAKA

-632 KFFEA
+632 KFFETA
-637 TQKN
+637 QKN

>member
-1 AYKDNRIN
+1 
-9 PMLDKFR
+9 MLEKFR

-23 AQVILALV
+23 AQIILALI

-54 KVDGYKIALPEY
+54 KVNGYKIALPEY

-73 RNRMMSEGKK
+73 RNRIMSEGKK

-92 EFKESVVDGLITKQL
+92 EFKESVIDGLITKQL
-107 INNDIKKSQFKIT
+107 LNNDIKKSQFRIT

-131 PDFQKDGKFSQELY
+131 PEFQKDGKFSQEVY
-145 DKVLQNNQLNP
+145 DKVLQNNQLTP

-171 VRDGLQKLTFIPPNN
+171 VRDGLQKLIFIPPNN
-186 LTETLKATSQQ
+186 LAETLRATSQQ
-197 REVTVAEFK
+197 REISIAEFK
-206 TKEYMA
+206 TKEYMT
-212 KANISEKDMQAF
+212 KSNIAEKDIQAF

-238 KAEFVVFSLTS
+238 KAEFVVFSLAN
-249 ILPSITVSEDEVKAF
+249 ILPTINVTEDEIKSF
-264 YKTNADKYQNQQQRE
+264 YKANADKYQNQQQRE
-279 ASHILIAAS
+279 ASHILIATS
-288 KNAAPAE
+288 KNAPPAE

-302 AEDVL
+302 AEDIL
-307 GQIKKNPKQFEE
+307 NQIRKNPKQFEE
-319 LATKYSQDPESAK
+319 LASKYSQDPESAK
-332 KGGDLGA
+332 KGGDLGS

-362 GIVESDFGYHI
+362 NIVESDFGYHI
-373 IKLTKVIGEGGGFD
+373 IKLTKIIGEGGGFD
-387 AIKPQIKAELIYQK
+387 ALRPQIKAELIYQK
-401 AQDKYAAL
+401 GQEKFAAL
-409 AEDFSNKVYE
+409 AEEFSNKVYE
-419 QSSSLDVVSKKF
+419 QSSSLEVVSKRF

-443 NESDKFFKNEA
+443 NDTDKFFKNEA

-461 KESIKDRRNT
+461 KESIKDHRNT

-496 FAEVKKSIEDYLKF
+496 FADVKKNIEDYLKF
-510 EAAKKLVATEGEAAL
+510 ESAKKMVASEGEVAL
-525 KSVADAS
+525 KSLTDAS
-532 RKIDWQATVLVD
+532 RKIDWQPATLVD
-544 RKNTKGLSQAVTNHA
+544 RKNTKGLSDAVVNHA

-569 YSGFVDGNNGY
+569 YSGFIDGNNGY
-580 VIVKVSKVA
+580 VIVKVNKVS
-589 FPNDDNEENKKEFAS
+589 FPNDSNEENKQAFAS
-604 SYTEALS
+604 DYSEALS
-611 SEYLSAYLKGLKAKS
+611 AEYLSAYLKGLKAKA

-632 KFFEA
+632 KFFE
-637 TQKN
+637 TSQKN

>member
-1 AYKDNRIN
+1 
-9 PMLDKFR
+9 MLDKFR

-212 KANISEKDMQAF
+212 KANISEKDMQVF

>member
-1 AYKDNRIN
+1 
-9 PMLDKFR
+9 MLEKFR

-23 AQVILALV
+23 AQVILALI

-54 KVDGYKIALPEY
+54 KVNGYKIALPEY

-92 EFKESVVDGLITKQL
+92 EFKESVVDGLISKQL
-107 INNDIKKSQFKIT
+107 VNNDIKKSKFKIT

-131 PDFQKDGKFSQELY
+131 PEFQKEGKFSQELY
-145 DKVLQNNQLNP
+145 DKVLQNNQLTP

-186 LTETLKATSQQ
+186 LAETLKATSQQ
-197 REVTVAEFK
+197 REISVTEFK

-212 KANISEKDMQAF
+212 KANIAEKDMQAF

-238 KAEFVVFSLTS
+238 KAEFVVFSLAS
-249 ILPSITVSEDEVKAF
+249 ILPTINVTDDEIKAF
-264 YKTNADKYQNQQQRE
+264 YKTNSDKYQNQQQRE

-288 KNAAPAE
+288 KNAALAE

-302 AEDVL
+302 AEDL
-307 GQIKKNPKQFEE
+307 LSQIRKNPKQFEE
-319 LATKYSQDPESAK
+319 LATKFSQDPESAK
-332 KGGDLGA
+332 KGGELGA

-362 GIVESDFGYHI
+362 NIVESDFGYHI
-373 IKLTKVIGEGGGFD
+373 IKLTKIIGEGGGFD
-387 AIKPQIKAELIYQK
+387 TMKPQIKAELIYQK
-401 AQDKYAAL
+401 GQEKFAAL
-409 AEDFSNKVYE
+409 AEEFSNKVYE
-419 QSSSLDVVSKKF
+419 QSSSLDAVSKKF
-431 NLPIQKTDWISR
+431 NLPIQKTDWIGR
-443 NESDKFFKNEA
+443 NDSDKFFKNET

-461 KESIKDRRNT
+461 KESIKDHRNT

-496 FAEVKKSIEDYLKF
+496 FADVKKNIEDYLKF
-510 EAAKKLVATEGEAAL
+510 EAAKKTVASEGEAAL
-525 KSVADAS
+525 KTISDTS
-532 RKIDWQATVLVD
+532 RKIDWQPAVLVD
-544 RKNTKGLSQAVTNHA
+544 RKNTKGLSEAVINHA

-580 VIVKVSKVA
+580 VIVKVNKVA
-589 FPNDDNEENKKEFAS
+589 FPNDNNEENKKAFVS
-604 SYTEALS
+604 DYSEALTA
-611 SEYLSAYLKGLKAKS
+611 EYLSAYLKGLKAKA

-632 KFFEA
+632 KFFET

>member
-1 AYKDNRIN
+1 
-9 PMLDKFR
+9 MLDKFR

-73 RNRMMSEGKK
+73 RNRIMSEGKK

-206 TKEYMA
+206 TKEYMT
-212 KANISEKDMQAF
+212 KANISEKDMQVF

-319 LATKYSQDPESAK
+319 LAIKYSQDPESAK

-373 IKLTKVIGEGGGFD
+373 IKLTRVIGEGGGFD
-387 AIKPQIKAELIYQK
+387 AIKTQIKAELIYQK

-431 NLPIQKTDWISR
+431 NLPIQKTDWISQ

-544 RKNTKGLSQAVTNHA
+544 RKNTKGLSQAITNQA

-580 VIVKVSKVA
+580 VIIKVSKVA
-589 FPNDDNEENKKEFAS
+589 FPNDDNEENKKEFAA
-604 SYTEALS
+604 SYAEALS

-632 KFFEA
+632 KFFET

>member
-1 AYKDNRIN
+1 
-9 PMLDKFR
+9 MLDKFR

-302 AEDVL
+302 AEDIL
-307 GQIKKNPKQFEE
+307 SQIKKNPKQFEE

-589 FPNDDNEENKKEFAS
+589 FPNDDNEESKKEFAS

>member
-1 AYKDNRIN
+1 
-9 PMLDKFR
+9 MLEKFR

-23 AQVILALV
+23 AKIILALILV
-31 LIPFALFGIDSYLN
+31 PFALFGIDSYLN

-54 KVDGYKIALPEY
+54 KVNGYKIALPEY

-73 RNRMMSEGKK
+73 RNRIMSEGKK

-92 EFKESVVDGLITKQL
+92 EFKESVIDGLITKQL
-107 INNDIKKSQFKIT
+107 LNNDIKKSRFRIT

-131 PDFQKDGKFSQELY
+131 PEFQKDGKFSQEIY
-145 DKVLQNNQLNP
+145 DKVLQNNQLTP

-186 LTETLKATSQQ
+186 LAETLKATSQQ
-197 REVTVAEFK
+197 REISIAEFK
-206 TKEYMA
+206 TKEYMT
-212 KANISEKDMQAF
+212 KANIAEKDMQAF

-238 KAEFVVFSLTS
+238 KAEFVVFSLAN
-249 ILPSITVSEDEVKAF
+249 ILPTINVTEDEIKSF
-264 YKTNADKYQNQQQRE
+264 YKANADKYQNQQQRE

-288 KNAAPAE
+288 KNAPPAE

-302 AEDVL
+302 AENVL
-307 GQIKKNPKQFEE
+307 NQIRKNPKQFEE

-332 KGGDLGA
+332 KGGDLGS

-362 GIVESDFGYHI
+362 NIVESDFGYHI
-373 IKLTKVIGEGGGFD
+373 IKLTKIIGEGGGFD
-387 AIKPQIKAELIYQK
+387 AMRPQIKAELIYQK
-401 AQDKYAAL
+401 GQEKFAAL
-409 AEDFSNKVYE
+409 AEEFSNKVYE
-419 QSSSLDVVSKKF
+419 QSSSLDAVSKRF

-443 NESDKFFKNEA
+443 NDSDKFFKNEA
-454 LMNALYS
+454 LMSALYS
-461 KESIKDRRNT
+461 KESIKDHRNT

-496 FAEVKKSIEDYLKF
+496 FADVRKNIEDYLKF
-510 EAAKKLVATEGEAAL
+510 ESAKKMVASEGEVAL
-525 KSVADAS
+525 KSLTDAS
-532 RKIDWQATVLVD
+532 RKIEWQPATLVD
-544 RKNTKGLSQAVTNHA
+544 RKNTKGLSDAVVNHA

-569 YSGFVDGNNGY
+569 YSGFIDGNNGY
-580 VIVKVSKVA
+580 VIVKVNKVS
-589 FPNDDNEENKKEFAS
+589 FPNDSNEENKQAFAS
-604 SYTEALS
+604 DYSEALS
-611 SEYLSAYLKGLKAKS
+611 AEYLSAYLKGLKAKA

-632 KFFEA
+632 KFFE
-637 TQKN
+637 TSQKN

>member
-1 AYKDNRIN
+1 
-9 PMLDKFR
+9 MLDKFR

-156 KKFEESIRNDLLIQQ
+156 TKFEESIRNDLLIQQ

-197 REVTVAEFK
+197 REVTIAEFK

-212 KANISEKDMQAF
+212 KANISEKDMQVF

-249 ILPSITVSEDEVKAF
+249 ILPSITVSEDEVKNF

-307 GQIKKNPKQFEE
+307 GQIKRNPKQFEE

-332 KGGDLGA
+332 KGGYLGA

-387 AIKPQIKAELIYQK
+387 ALKPQIKAELIYQK

-443 NESDKFFKNEA
+443 NESDKFFKNES

-486 VDYKAQSTKP
+486 IDYKAQSTKP

-510 EAAKKLVATEGEAAL
+510 EAAKKLVASEGEAAL
-525 KSVADAS
+525 KSVADTS

-589 FPNDDNEENKKEFAS
+589 FTNDDNEENKKEFAS

-611 SEYLSAYLKGLKAKS
+611 SEYLSAYLKGLKAKA

>member
-1 AYKDNRIN
+1 
-9 PMLDKFR
+9 MLEKFR

-23 AQVILALV
+23 AKIILALILV
-31 LIPFALFGIDSYLN
+31 PFALFGIDSYLN

-54 KVDGYKIALPEY
+54 KVNGYKIALPEY

-73 RNRMMSEGKK
+73 RNRIMSEGKK

-92 EFKESVVDGLITKQL
+92 EFKESVIDGLITKQL
-107 INNDIKKSQFKIT
+107 LNNDIKKSRFRIT

-131 PDFQKDGKFSQELY
+131 PEFQKDGKFSQEIY
-145 DKVLQNNQLNP
+145 DKVLQNNQLTP

-186 LTETLKATSQQ
+186 LAETLKATSQQ
-197 REVTVAEFK
+197 REISIAEFK
-206 TKEYMA
+206 TKEYMT
-212 KANISEKDMQAF
+212 KANIAEKDMQAF

-238 KAEFVVFSLTS
+238 KAEFVVFSLAN
-249 ILPSITVSEDEVKAF
+249 ILPTINVTEDEIKSFFKA
-264 YKTNADKYQNQQQRE
+264 NADKYQNQQQRE

-288 KNAAPAE
+288 KNAPPAE

-307 GQIKKNPKQFEE
+307 NQIRKNPKQFAE

-332 KGGDLGA
+332 KGGDLGS

-362 GIVESDFGYHI
+362 NVVESDFGYHI
-373 IKLTKVIGEGGGFD
+373 IKLTKIIGEGGGFD
-387 AIKPQIKAELIYQK
+387 AMRPQIKAELIYQK
-401 AQDKYAAL
+401 GQEKFAAL
-409 AEDFSNKVYE
+409 AEEFSNKVYE
-419 QSSSLDVVSKKF
+419 QSSSLDAVSKRF

-443 NESDKFFKNEA
+443 NDSDKFFKNEA
-454 LMNALYS
+454 LMSALYA
-461 KESIKDRRNT
+461 KESIKDHRNT

-496 FAEVKKSIEDYLKF
+496 FADVRKNIEDYLKF
-510 EAAKKLVATEGEAAL
+510 ESAKKMVASEGEAAL
-525 KSVADAS
+525 KSLTDAS
-532 RKIDWQATVLVD
+532 SKIQWQPATLVD
-544 RKNTKGLSQAVTNHA
+544 RKNTKGLSDAVVNHA

-569 YSGFVDGNNGY
+569 YSGFIDGNNGY
-580 VIVKVSKVA
+580 VIVKVNKVS
-589 FPNDDNEENKKEFAS
+589 FPNDSNEENKQAFAS
-604 SYTEALS
+604 DYSEALS
-611 SEYLSAYLKGLKAKS
+611 AEYLSAYLKGLKAKA

-632 KFFEA
+632 KFFE
-637 TQKN
+637 TSQKN